1 MYLWAKSV
9 FFPHSVW
16 ISTCFI
22 TSNYWLQGW
31 TIESLQHWNQ
41 FTMLAAPGTLMLC
54 VEWWSFVVGIFL
66 MGKYVSSL
74 YERRKNRDYSMERV
88 RERFLIY
95 KLQTIKKTNERAS
108 AVNKGVS
115 IYFISVSM
123 YLSSYIDNEYVIQY
137 WALRIY

>member
-1 MYLWAKSV
+1 
-9 FFPHSVW
+9 
-16 ISTCFI
+16 
-22 TSNYWLQGW
+22 
-31 TIESLQHWNQ
+31 
-41 FTMLAAPGTLMLC
+41 
-54 VEWWSFVVGIFL
+54 
-66 MGKYVSSL
+66 
-74 YERRKNRDYSMERV
+74 MERV

-108 AVNKGVS
+108 AVNKRVS

>member
-1 MYLWAKSV
+1 M
-9 FFPHSVW
+9 
-16 ISTCFI
+16 
-22 TSNYWLQGW
+22 
-31 TIESLQHWNQ
+31 
-41 FTMLAAPGTLMLC
+41 
-54 VEWWSFVVGIFL
+54 GIFL

-137 WALRIY
+137 

>member
-1 MYLWAKSV
+1 
-9 FFPHSVW
+9 
-16 ISTCFI
+16 
-22 TSNYWLQGW
+22 
-31 TIESLQHWNQ
+31 
-41 FTMLAAPGTLMLC
+41 
-54 VEWWSFVVGIFL
+54 
-66 MGKYVSSL
+66 
-74 YERRKNRDYSMERV
+74 MERV

>member
-1 MYLWAKSV
+1 MCLWAKSL
-9 FFPHSVW
+9 FFFSHSVW

-31 TIESLQHWNQ
+31 TIESLQHWNK

-74 YERRKNRDYSMERV
+74 YKRRKNRDYSMERAH
-88 RERFLIY
+88 ERFFIY
-95 KLQTIKKTNERAS
+95 KLQTIKNKRTSERS
-108 AVNKGVS
+108 ERGSQYVFYISQYVFEF
-115 IYFISVSM
+115 IY
-123 YLSSYIDNEYVIQY
+123 
-137 WALRIY
+137 R

>member
-1 MYLWAKSV
+1 
-9 FFPHSVW
+9 
-16 ISTCFI
+16 
-22 TSNYWLQGW
+22 
-31 TIESLQHWNQ
+31 
-41 FTMLAAPGTLMLC
+41 MLAAPGTLMLC

-88 RERFLIY
+88 RERLLIY
-95 KLQTIKKTNERAS
+95 KLQTIKKTSERAS

-137 WALRIY
+137 